1 MIIIILF
8 QSNVS
13 PKTWI
18 YDTPTYTWIQGPSM
32 RTGRRMHGCFSI
44 DENGTTTKVV
54 AMGGLS
60 MGVINKDLLTSGT
73 LSTAEILDVAS
84 MQWEDLPDLPFGVHG
99 NKGVESVIGPYLG
112 FSVAGRNNAGNKNRI
127 IGLRKNLNGTYFWQE
142 LTTQLTTGRRDAA
155 VVNIPDSMVPSC

>member
-54 AMGGLS
+54 AMGGQGYGWRS
-60 MGVINKDLLTSGT
+60 PAS
-73 LSTAEILDVAS
+73 AEILDVAS
-84 MQWEDLPDLPFGVHG
+84 MQWEDLPDLPFGVYG
-99 NKGVESVIGPYLG
+99 NKGVESVISPNLG
-112 FSVAGRNNAGNKNRI
+112 FSVAGQTGQSKHQSKNQNRI
-127 IGLRKNLNGTYFWQE
+127 IGLRKNQNGTYYWQE
-142 LTTQLTTGRRDAA
+142 LTTQLTIGRSHAA
-155 VVNIPDSMVPSC
+155 VVNVPESMVPSC